1 MIASTMDPEWQL
13 VVVAVSL
20 VTSYAIVFVA
30 GFSRQDRRHSQQGI
44 FQRPGAETIVTY
56 LAALVVAALLLWVFQ
71 RGVHPPADLLSRVIV
86 LGFPAAIGG
95 AVNIT
100 SRLEELT
107 KAFGVQLVRSE
118 EHTSELQSLMRLSYA
133 VFCLT

>member
-71 RGVHPPADLLSRVIV
+71 RGVHPPADRKRVVKGKRVAVRVVRGARRVI
-86 LGFPAAIGG
+86 
-95 AVNIT
+95 
-100 SRLEELT
+100 
-107 KAFGVQLVRSE
+107 KK
-118 EHTSELQSLMRLSYA
+118 
-133 VFCLT
+133 

>member
-1 MIASTMDPEWQL
+1 MIASTMDPAWQL

-20 VTSYAIVFVA
+20 ATSYAIVFVA

-44 FQRPGAETIVTY
+44 FQRPGVETIVTY
-56 LAALVVAALLLWVFQ
+56 LAALVVAALLLWVFP

-95 AVNIT
+95 RSAARRVG
-100 SRLEELT
+100 EE
-107 KAFGVQLVRSE
+107 GVSTVRTRGVAYYKKKKNKSI
-118 EHTSELQSLMRLSYA
+118 S
-133 VFCLT
+133 